1 MDDPT
6 GNLVNA
12 ALALLGIAASLFL
25 AFNARSGA
33 RHRVENL
40 KAAGDAR
47 EKVDDPSARTMIDR
61 FIARETVRLE
71 DLLHPDTVAARR
83 YWSWSALTYLLAF
96 AVGVLDFFGLLQEGD
111 LPVALVVLG
120 GICLTFFV
128 LGALRSHKVSQRRAF
143 HRAAL
148 EAPFLED
155 DRQRGAAK
163 RQGDPD

>member
-33 RHRVENL
+33 RHHVENL

-47 EKVDDPSARTMIDR
+47 EKLNDPSARTMIDR

-71 DLLHPDTVAARR
+71 DILHPDTVAARR

-96 AVGVLDFFGLLQEGD
+96 GIGALGFFGLLEDED
-111 LPVALVVLG
+111 LAVSLVVIG
-120 GICLTFFV
+120 AICLTFVV

-143 HRAAL
+143 HRTAL
-148 EAPFLED
+148 EAAFLDD
-155 DRQRGAAK
+155 DRRRGTAK
-163 RQGDPD
+163 RYRNPD